1 VTSSD
6 YGGVIYDVR
15 SSVLGGQVVAEIRNG
30 GGSWIWSRGY
40 VYWPGGELLAVQQGV
55 VRWVHRDPVVK
66 SARVVDVSGQ
76 VESVVELDPWGG
88 ETERSENPRYH
99 PYVYGGYERDGNWSD
114 QAQRRVYHGWY
125 SRFYQP
131 DPWDGSY
138 DLTDPQS
145 FNRYTYVQNDPVN
158 FTDPSGLDRFCIID
172 VSYRHFEYINKDGDQ
187 TIRIETILHQ
197 TCFDMPTA
205 PIGGGEIGGGGVAP
219 VSVPT
224 QSPTPAPIT
233 SNQPQH
239 SSKSDAERLAKALA
253 ECTTEHF
260 GLNSLLGLMG
270 LRLGQPTRPKV
281 GAMGSIPGTSRAS
294 ELSRGIFGNAKLPF
308 KLPAP
313 TFSSLRTLTITSA
326 RVGTVVGRAVPVVGA
341 AMVTYDAVSIGNCVK
356 RRLKE

>member
-1 VTSSD
+1 M
-6 YGGVIYDVR
+6 R
-15 SSVLGGQVVAEIRNG
+15 S
-30 GGSWIWSRGY
+30 
-40 VYWPGGELLAVQQGV
+40 
-55 VRWVHRDPVVK
+55 
-66 SARVVDVSGQ
+66 
-76 VESVVELDPWGG
+76 
-88 ETERSENPRYH
+88 
-99 PYVYGGYERDGNWSD
+99 
-114 QAQRRVYHGWY
+114 YHGWH
-125 SRFYQP
+125 SRFDQP

-145 FNRYTYVQNDPVN
+145 FNRYAYVRNDPVN
-158 FTDPSGLDRFCIID
+158 YVDPSGLDRFCIID
-172 VSYRHFEYINKDGDQ
+172 VSYRHVEYINRDGDQ

-197 TCFDMPTA
+197 TCFDVPTA
-205 PIGGGEIGGGGVAP
+205 PIGGGEVGGGGGGAP

-239 SSKSDAERLAKALA
+239 PSKSDAERLAKALA

-356 RRLKE
+356 RYLRE